1 MNEIVVRLTLTSK
14 SEHILEQLSAVM
26 GIPKGQVADTAIVAL
41 GIVYNQAVMVL
52 AARPDLATILDTLFA
67 KSSI

>member
-1 MNEIVVRLTLTSK
+1 MNEIVVRLTLTPK
-14 SEHILEQLSAVM
+14 ADHILDQLSAVM

-41 GIVYNQAVMVL
+41 GIVYNQAVMIL
-52 AARPDLATILDTLFA
+52 AARPDLATILDTLSA

>member
-41 GIVYNQAVMVL
+41 GIVYNQAVMIL
-52 AARPDLATILDTLFA
+52 AARPDLATILDTLSA

>member
-14 SEHILEQLSAVM
+14 ADHILNQLSAVM

-41 GIVYNQAVMVL
+41 GIVYNQAVMIL
-52 AARPDLATILDTLFA
+52 AARPDLATILDTLSA